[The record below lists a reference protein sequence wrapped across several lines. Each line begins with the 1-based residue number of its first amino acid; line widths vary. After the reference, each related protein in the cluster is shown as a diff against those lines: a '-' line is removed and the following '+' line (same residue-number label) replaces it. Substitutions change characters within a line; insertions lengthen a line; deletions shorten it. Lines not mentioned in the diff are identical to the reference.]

1 MLIGNI
7 RREKSNINIKALP
20 PIERKPNGSLP
31 RMTPSQRRRANTLIR
46 NACSNY
52 DEGNCILL
60 DDGDE
65 CVCAQSISYSVNCK
79 FFRHVVLEDKRGHS
93 LKAEILRDDTT
104 KRCTVCRK
112 TFQSS
117 SNNAKYC
124 SACAEDVQR
133 KQKAQHA
140 RKRRSR
146 VEK

>member
-1 MLIGNI
+1 MLE
-7 RREKSNINIKALP
+7 RRNGTINIKGLP
-20 PIERKPNGSLP
+20 PIERRANGLLP

-46 NACSNY
+46 NVCSNY
-52 DEGNCILL
+52 DEVNCILL

-65 CVCAQSISYSVNCK
+65 CVCVQSISYSVNCK
-79 FFRHVVLEDKRGHS
+79 FFRHVVLEDKHGQS

-104 KRCTVCRK
+104 KCCTVCHK

-124 SACAEDVQR
+124 TACAEDVLR
-133 KQKAQHA
+133 KQKAKYA